1 MAADITN
8 VEATLNSGE
17 TFSFSDGA
25 ASQTFEYSVA
35 DEKLVIL
42 VKNEDDDDGG
52 DEYAATVTFEA
63 GDFLQ
68 EGYGDIEVEVT
79 DDNPLAVVQV
89 ESGIVK
95 DEDGEVTVTVTDDDG
110 TSYSGTEADV
120 KIAVIE
126 LA

>member
-1 MAADITN
+1 MADITN
-8 VEATLNSGE
+8 VEAKLNSGE

-25 ASQTFEYSVA
+25 ASQTFDFNVA

-52 DEYAATVTFEA
+52 SAFAATVTFEA

-110 TSYSGTEADV
+110 TSYSGTESDV
-120 KIAVIE
+120 KIAVVE

>member
-1 MAADITN
+1 MADITN

-25 ASQTFEYSVA
+25 ASQTFDFNVA

-52 DEYAATVTFEA
+52 SAHAATVTFEA

-120 KIAVIE
+120 KIAVVE